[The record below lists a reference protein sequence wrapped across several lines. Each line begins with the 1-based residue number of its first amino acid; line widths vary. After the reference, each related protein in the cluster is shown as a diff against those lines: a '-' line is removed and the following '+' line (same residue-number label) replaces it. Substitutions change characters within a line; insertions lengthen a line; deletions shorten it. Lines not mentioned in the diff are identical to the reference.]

1 MDPHPYDTVE
11 ELARTIP
18 VFPLNGALLLP
29 RGRLPLNIFEPRY
42 LSMVD
47 DALAHHRL
55 IGMVQPRQANT
66 GPNTAAND
74 LASRPEV
81 YDMGCVGRLT
91 SFNEVPDG
99 RYMITLTGICRFRIE
114 DELDTVTPY
123 RQMAVDYEPFAQDLR
138 AGTDEA
144 FIDREDLV
152 ANLKAYLE
160 TFDLQA
166 DWDSI
171 SQAPLETLI
180 NSLSMICPF
189 EAGEKQALLEAPTV
203 KGRADAL
210 VALLKIATA
219 KGDNDDDMPVH

>member
-1 MDPHPYDTVE
+1 MDLHPYDTIDD
-11 ELARTIP
+11 LARTIP
-18 VFPLNGALLLP
+18 VFPLSGALLLP

-55 IGMVQPRQANT
+55 IGMVQPRQ
-66 GPNTAAND
+66 PD
-74 LASRPEV
+74 DRASRPEV
-81 YDMGCVGRLT
+81 YDLGCVGRLT
-91 SFNEVPDG
+91 GFNEVPDG
-99 RYMITLTGICRFRIE
+99 RYMITLTGVCRFRIE
-114 DELDTVTPY
+114 NELETVTPY
-123 RQMAVDYEPFAQDLR
+123 RQMAVDYDAFARDLDASSDEPV
-138 AGTDEA
+138 
-144 FIDREDLV
+144 IDRDELV
-152 ANLKAYLE
+152 GNLKAYLE

-171 SQAPLETLI
+171 AQAPLETLI

-203 KGRADAL
+203 KGRAEAL

-219 KGDNDDDMPVH
+219 KGDTDEDMPVQ